1 MTKAFIKSAAPLK
14 VGIAGLGVVGAGVV
28 RLLDKQAA
36 MLAAR
41 AGRPIKVV
49 AVSAR
54 DKRKKRDMPKG
65 SWRWYTDALDLVSD
79 PEVEVVVEL
88 IGGSEGKARALVE
101 AALKAGKG
109 VVTANKALLAMHG
122 SKLAAMAETKDA
134 PLAFEA
140 AVAGGIP
147 ILKAL
152 REGLVGNRI
161 EKITGILNGT
171 CNYILTEMRQ
181 TGRDFGVVLKE
192 AQQLGY
198 AEADPSF
205 DVDGI
210 DAAHKLAV
218 LTSLAFNTQVDFKA
232 VHVEGIRHVSA
243 VDIAFA
249 KEFGYRIKL
258 LAIARRTP
266 RGIEQRVHPCM
277 VPADTPIAH
286 VDGVFNAVAAEGDYV
301 GRMMF
306 EGRGAGSNPT
316 ASAVVADLADLAAG
330 RRLHSFGV
338 PAVKLQPLKA
348 APMAEHVA
356 RFYIRLI
363 VRDQPGVLA
372 DVSAVL
378 RDEKISIESLV
389 QRGRSEAENQ
399 PVAVMLIS
407 HEAREADMTRA
418 MKKIAKLRSVLQAPA
433 LIRIEP
439 L

>member
-1 MTKAFIKSAAPLK
+1 MIKAYVKSAAPLK

-28 RLLDKQAA
+28 RLLDKQAS

-218 LTSLAFNTQVDFKA
+218 LTSLAFNTQVNFRA

-258 LAIARRTP
+258 LAIARRTS

-330 RRLHSFGV
+330 RRLHAFGV
-338 PAVKLQPLKA
+338 PAAKLQPLKA
-348 APMAEHVA
+348 AAMAEHVG
-356 RFYIRLI
+356 RYYIRLI

-407 HEAREADMTRA
+407 HEAREADMARA

>member
-28 RLLDKQAA
+28 RLLDKQAG

-65 SWRWYTDALDLVSD
+65 NWRWYADALDLVSD

-181 TGRDFGVVLKE
+181 TGREFGVVLTE

-330 RRLHSFGV
+330 RRLHAFGV

-407 HEAREADMTRA
+407 HEAREADMARA